1 MPPRS
6 SGHADVGVLMGPLDG
21 LLRAAREGLLA
32 LHAARRPNTFLRY
45 KPYVPAAQG
54 EQDWR
59 YR

>member
-1 MPPRS
+1 
-6 SGHADVGVLMGPLDG
+6 MGPLDG